1 MNSPIKTNQLR
12 VTIDHPSFDERYD
25 IFAVTTSAQHFKHG
39 AHILDVPLLENRVCA
54 VRFLRGNTFYVMME
68 HAAGNLEVLKS
79 VLQQD
84 KTSDKLTLA
93 KVKSTDLHSDTII
106 QLLLNN
112 LGSAKSDFLRFNNIT
127 GQLYCFH
134 PQWMKHSKK
143 NGQDIIMKVPCLKL
157 NITQQLRLEATVH
170 TFTSILLKNK
180 IKFTK
185 RKFEEYPEY
194 VLSVHHTLRRKLDN
208 DNELA
213 YIERQT
219 ENDRTEIP
227 FIDFQSLA
235 RFEQSK
241 MGVLWR
247 IVSEFNEQYCGTAQI
262 SFDETTS
269 YTALEYDRHASKE
282 DKQTVREALT
292 MSSVRLVDTIG
303 DAYSNAFCEA
313 LSEKFSSRYGISV
326 PIGQKVLKGHL
337 NVRVIHH
344 KEYYEGGKDPHDDTF
359 DAAVQHITLED
370 FSDNCDTAISVIVHE
385 LLIKEDLQRRSI
397 SLFNWKML
405 NYEND
410 WTFGVAT
417 DEDPKRYFF
426 MTIHPDGSFI
436 IEEQTLNLFE
446 QSQYDECV
454 AIFENEKRSYE
465 QVKGIVRDGFGKINV
480 IRDTGWYTIPQ
491 IDEIQEQLSY
501 GNTYLRGKEIRNELL
516 SACLDIKYVPGEACG
531 HYFVGTIGNGMRA
544 NVTRASN
551 IRRIEPYGDAS
562 IFFDRLLPL
571 MNVSFVRNGQLTVV
585 PFPFK
590 YLREY
595 VSQIKKNQEA

>member
-12 VTIDHPSFDERYD
+12 VTIDRPSFDKQYD
-25 IFAVTTSAQHFKHG
+25 IFAVTTSDQYFKHG

-68 HAAGNLEVLKS
+68 HAVGNVEVLKS

-93 KVKSTDLHSDTII
+93 KVNSTDLYSDTII

-143 NGQDIIMKVPCLKL
+143 NGQDMIMKVPCLKL
-157 NITQQLRLEATVH
+157 NVTQQLRLEATVH
-170 TFTSILLKNK
+170 TFTSTLLKSK

-185 RKFEEYPEY
+185 RRFEEYPQY

-208 DNELA
+208 DNEPA

-247 IVSEFNEQYCGTAQI
+247 IVSEFNKQYCGTAQI

-292 MSSVRLVDTIG
+292 MSSVRLVDAIG
-303 DAYSNAFCEA
+303 DEYSNTFCET
-313 LSEKFSSRYGISV
+313 LSEKFASRYGISV
-326 PIGQKVLKGHL
+326 PIGKKV
-337 NVRVIHH
+337 
-344 KEYYEGGKDPHDDTF
+344 
-359 DAAVQHITLED
+359 
-370 FSDNCDTAISVIVHE
+370 SS
-385 LLIKEDLQRRSI
+385 
-397 SLFNWKML
+397 
-405 NYEND
+405 
-410 WTFGVAT
+410 
-417 DEDPKRYFF
+417 
-426 MTIHPDGSFI
+426 
-436 IEEQTLNLFE
+436 
-446 QSQYDECV
+446 
-454 AIFENEKRSYE
+454 
-465 QVKGIVRDGFGKINV
+465 
-480 IRDTGWYTIPQ
+480 
-491 IDEIQEQLSY
+491 
-501 GNTYLRGKEIRNELL
+501 
-516 SACLDIKYVPGEACG
+516 
-531 HYFVGTIGNGMRA
+531 
-544 NVTRASN
+544 
-551 IRRIEPYGDAS
+551 
-562 IFFDRLLPL
+562 
-571 MNVSFVRNGQLTVV
+571 
-585 PFPFK
+585 
-590 YLREY
+590 
-595 VSQIKKNQEA
+595 

>member
-25 IFAVTTSAQHFKHG
+25 IFAVTTSDQYFKHG

-68 HAAGNLEVLKS
+68 HAVGNLEVLKS

-84 KTSDKLTLA
+84 KASDKLTLT
-93 KVKSTDLHSDTII
+93 KVKSTDLYSDTII

-185 RKFEEYPEY
+185 RKFEEYPQY

-247 IVSEFNEQYCGTAQI
+247 IVSEFNEQYCGIAQI

-282 DKQTVREALT
+282 DKD
-292 MSSVRLVDTIG
+292 RLHLYEPTAV
-303 DAYSNAFCEA
+303 ERQ
-313 LSEKFSSRYGISV
+313 SEEMA
-326 PIGQKVLKGHL
+326 Q
-337 NVRVIHH
+337 
-344 KEYYEGGKDPHDDTF
+344 D
-359 DAAVQHITLED
+359 
-370 FSDNCDTAISVIVHE
+370 
-385 LLIKEDLQRRSI
+385 
-397 SLFNWKML
+397 
-405 NYEND
+405 
-410 WTFGVAT
+410 
-417 DEDPKRYFF
+417 
-426 MTIHPDGSFI
+426 
-436 IEEQTLNLFE
+436 IEEQHLERMAPFTFSKCNIPIGATITFVSQGNSNSGAKCVVKDDKTVEYQGKSTSLSALATELLGSKWGVAGPRYFKYNGEWLNDLRAKAEGRKTSSRLDDVWVIPCNPKYYDIVAAFDNLDVIE
-446 QSQYDECV
+446 WNQSTNTTVGDTVYIYV
-454 AIFENEKRSYE
+454 GEKYKSIMFKCE
-465 QVKGIVRDGFGKINV
+465 V
-480 IRDTGWYTIPQ
+480 IAADQ
-491 IDEIQEQLSY
+491 Y
-501 GNTYLRGKEIRNELL
+501 GNRATDDYPYYKNLEKDPNARYMKLKLVEKYPVGQYPLKALKE
-516 SACLDIKYVPGEACG
+516 
-531 HYFVGTIGNGMRA
+531 NGLTSVQGRSKA
-544 NVTRASN
+544 TVQ
-551 IRRIEPYGDAS
+551 
-562 IFFDRLLPL
+562 L
-571 MNVSFVRNGQLTVV
+571 M
-585 PFPFK
+585 K
-590 YLREY
+590 YLVRTTDAE
-595 VSQIKKNQEA
+595 Q